1 VLDARLLR
9 TTTFRVALVYLGL
22 FLLSVSAILGVV
34 YGMTAG
40 LLDRQTQE
48 TIEAELEG
56 LQEHYARR
64 GLPGL
69 AQILRERSSTPRTP
83 AIYLLTDRALRP
95 VVGNLA
101 SWPEGAH
108 ADGWIA
114 FDVANPED
122 GGTQPARAVVLTL
135 PDGGRLLVGRDLGER
150 ERIRDRTT
158 EALLWALGLTL
169 GLGVLGG
176 VAISRNFMHRIEAI
190 NRTTLQIMT
199 GDLHSRI
206 PAAGGGDELDRLAG
220 NLNGMLDQIERL
232 MAGMRHVSE
241 GVAHDLRTPL
251 SRLRARLELALIGS
265 EDLDAARGAMQDA
278 LAEADRLLAT
288 FQALLSIAEAE
299 AGYRETPLAPVEL
312 AEVARTAIDLYEPLA
327 EEKGIALEAD
337 LVAGVAVRGHEQ
349 LLAQAAV
356 NLLDNAVKYT
366 PEGGRIRV
374 SVGLAGEGE
383 PVLEVADSGPGI
395 PPEDRERVLARFVRL
410 ERSRTTPGNGLGLSL
425 VDAVARLHSA
435 RLSMEDGGRAEAG
448 GPGGSGGP
456 GLRVCLRF
464 PPPAP

>member
-1 VLDARLLR
+1 MLDARLLR

-22 FLLSVSAILGVV
+22 FLLSVSLILGLVH
-34 YGMTAG
+34 GMTAG
-40 LLDRQTQE
+40 LLDRQTEE
-48 TIEAELEG
+48 TIEAELDG
-56 LQEHYARR
+56 LEEQYARR

-69 AQILRERSSTPRTP
+69 VQILRERSSAPRTP
-83 AIYLLTDRALRP
+83 AIYLLTDRGLRP
-95 VVGNLA
+95 IAGNLA
-101 SWPEGAH
+101 SWPEAAR

-114 FDVANPED
+114 FEVADPES
-122 GGTQPARAVVLTL
+122 GGAQPARAAVLTL

-150 ERIRDRTT
+150 ERVRERTA

-169 GLGVLGG
+169 GLGVLGA
-176 VAISRNFMHRIEAI
+176 VAISRNFVRRIETI
-190 NRTTLQIMT
+190 NRTTRQIMS
-199 GDLHSRI
+199 GELHRRI

-220 NLNGMLDQIERL
+220 NLNGMLDRIERL

-251 SRLRARLELALIGS
+251 SRLRARLELGLVGS
-265 EDLDAARGAMQDA
+265 QDLDAARGAMQDA

-299 AGYRETPLAPVEL
+299 AGYRQTPLAPVDL

-327 EEKGIALEAD
+327 EEKGVALEAD
-337 LVAGVAVRGHEQ
+337 LPAGVAVRGHEQ

-366 PEGGRIRV
+366 PGGGRIRV
-374 SVGLAGEGE
+374 SVRVSGEGE

-395 PPEDRERVLARFVRL
+395 PPEDRERALARFVRL

-435 RLSMEDGGRAEAG
+435 GLAMGEG
-448 GPGGSGGP
+448 GPAAAGGP
-456 GLRVCLRF
+456 GLRVSLRF